1 MVRSVASPLRT
12 DACRILQ
19 QVLSQGGP
27 TCATTL
33 RRWAKEGRSYRGET
47 FSLQEVEAAI
57 TAFEALRAEKPKQA
71 PEADV
76 EPPIQPTTAEKEQS
90 EGSLGLRVTL
100 KSKSWPSS
108 HALEAAKEVVK
119 SLGRCGEDLKV
130 DTGVLRSLFESHT
143 RGACWPDVFLV
154 CGRVRVGAHKA
165 VLASFSDVLQIKF
178 HGAFSD
184 ASDKILKV
192 TQSLDVIRAVVEFLY
207 TGHCDVD
214 IASLGEL
221 VVLADFWQSD
231 ILLEAASQSWYK
243 LPIVHQFE
251 VLSSLDEESLVPR
264 AMVGALVDS
273 LGQSFGHASQRFP
286 HDHCWKLLRE
296 LHEWLARMPETAVAR
311 LRHWLSMEED
321 ELPKTLERFF
331 IQGIKAASLPSQE
344 EELRQLLRKR
354 NLKTWLP
361 EAMQRRIVSQLSEG
375 EKLFEE
381 SGQVAFWFTWA
392 CSGGL
397 RCQVLLDVFRAAQQK
412 ELSMEGADLTSVG
425 LQLQGL
431 EKTVGM
437 ALAEE
442 SYHTEECSF
451 WERSW
456 ESSEPVCQHAA
467 SGFGRGALRG
477 RPLPPL
483 TLPVAHAAL
492 LEALGKAEVYAVSV
506 VGPEA
511 VAGIYKRQGEK
522 FVCQRDKETL
532 ELMCFD
538 KKSRLRGPSIAG
550 RVHVHRNCA
559 LGEDG
564 MEEINKLTLV
574 WKGLPADEHKKAN
587 GFWYIQNAKSD
598 DLQPP
603 LAILLSRS
611 PPWTW
616 HAPWWLG
623 LPGPEQRFRSEPS
636 LAVRLDSVSPSEE
649 ANLRKSL
656 STVERP
662 EKLLEVT
669 ESLAAQKLLRRAE
682 EAKAAEK
689 VQCFRREEE
698 QSDWQQAAAIFDA
711 TAAQLCQILQELQGA
726 DAALRRRLLTKKRRL
741 ESDEEFIA
749 AVKRLE

>member
-76 EPPIQPTTAEKEQS
+76 EPPIQPTTAEKDGAQS

-296 LHEWLARMPETAVAR
+296 LHEWLARMPPGKQRWHAVGEC
-311 LRHWLSMEED
+311 LKLSGSD

-381 SGQVAFWFTWA
+381 SGQERLAGSSGVAFWFTWA

-431 EKTVGM
+431 EKTHRP
-437 ALAEE
+437 AA
-442 SYHTEECSF
+442 SA
-451 WERSW
+451 

-538 KKSRLRGPSIAG
+538 KKSRLRGPSIAAG
-550 RVHVHRNCA
+550 LILR
-559 LGEDG
+559 
-564 MEEINKLTLV
+564 
-574 WKGLPADEHKKAN
+574 KGLPADEHKKAN

-636 LAVRLDSVSPSEE
+636 LAVRLDS
-649 ANLRKSL
+649 
-656 STVERP
+656 
-662 EKLLEVT
+662 
-669 ESLAAQKLLRRAE
+669 
-682 EAKAAEK
+682 
-689 VQCFRREEE
+689 
-698 QSDWQQAAAIFDA
+698 AAAIFDVPDLA
-711 TAAQLCQILQELQGA
+711 GPEQVGPGA
-726 DAALRRRLLTKKRRL
+726 EVANLLL
-741 ESDEEFIA
+741 MPIG
-749 AVKRLE
+749 